1 MATKTAIQWTHL
13 PGYEGKSWNPIG
25 ARDKETRQPGWFCVK
40 VASGCASCYAAD
52 MNKHRFGNGL
62 DYVRGNVPKV
72 ELYLKDLEEPFKQK
86 KPTCY
91 FTNSMTDLFGLDF
104 GVTTEMLDT
113 IYAIMALSPQ
123 HLFLNLTKR
132 SKERR
137 AYLNDPETTQRVR
150 DRAEEMWNGTYPN
163 LKLVSTRAGRA
174 WHRSAVFPLKNIW
187 EGSSVACPK
196 DLHQLDDLLM
206 TPASKRFVSYEPAIE
221 AVDFTPYLGWRWVN
235 VNGQGTPSV
244 EAYAS
249 YDDLMLSAGFGPV
262 RPIVAIKGGMARE
275 GLNWLIVGGESGKKA
290 RPFDQEW
297 ARTSIDQGDE
307 FDVPVFIKQMGSN
320 PMEHNV
326 SLKYVDRKGGDI
338 TEWSPG
344 LRVRQFPEIIR

>member
-137 AYLNDPETTQRVR
+137 AYLSDPDTPRRIADAAYVTGKSGE
-150 DRAEEMWNGTYPN
+150 N
-163 LKLVSTRAGRA
+163 
-174 WHRSAVFPLKNIW
+174 HRSRLFLDSPEDNFPLDHIW

-262 RPIVAIKGGMARE
+262 RPIVAIKGVMARE

-344 LRVRQFPEIIR
+344 LSVRQFPEIIR